1 MDLKGKIGVAIAF
14 IVLAASMYYNA
25 KNYKP
30 PVTPPAAGASASPG
44 AAVTDSGAASTPE
57 VTAVKPKPLDTS
69 AEPPAPLQTQK
80 VSTPSVDYVFT
91 NHGGGILTAA
101 LLQHEAEDGKHVTLN
116 DFGQVPIGA
125 ISEEPGE
132 GTDASYTM
140 TGSPAGVVCERTTAE
155 QIQITKK
162 FGLPQV
168 GTGKDQ
174 YVVTLDV
181 SFKNLGDKPF
191 RSGGYYVYVGS
202 SAPIHQ
208 TDYSQYIG
216 FDWYHDG
223 KSTDINVMWFNA
235 SSIPLLGIPLHPE
248 KLSYAESADN
258 IGWAGTYSQYFTS
271 IVTPLSAKAN
281 RVWSHRVPLDLSTHE
296 SGAAW
301 LAKHPNTTAPKYAI
315 EGALGMPGFNLKP
328 GDTASQQFRIY
339 IGPRQYQLLK
349 QLDADESSILQFG
362 WFGFASKILLK
373 AMIWLKGIVGSYAV
387 AIILL
392 TLFIKG
398 ALWPMQNKATQSM
411 KKMQALSPKMNE
423 IREKYKD
430 DPTRMNTETMKLYKD
445 YGVNPVAG
453 CLPMFIQLPVF
464 FGFYRMLGTAIELR
478 NSKFFWVHDLSQPD
492 TLFHLAGVPVNIL
505 PLCMTASSIWMMA
518 ITPKSGDKSQQ
529 KMMMFMPLI
538 FLYVCYNYA
547 SGLALYLM
555 VSNLF
560 SVAQLYLTRNQAA
573 PVPVKVTAGK
583 KKR

>member
-1 MDLKGKIGVAIAF
+1 MDRQGKIAVVIAV
-14 IVLAASMYYNA
+14 IVLIGWQYYYA

-30 PVTPPAAGASASPG
+30 PVKPDATQVQTADSSGTSSV
-44 AAVTDSGAASTPE
+44 AVSTPE
-57 VTAVKPKPLDTS
+57 VTGPETKSPDATL
-69 AEPPAPLQTQK
+69 EPTGPAKTEK
-80 VSTPSVDYVFT
+80 VSTPSVDYLFT
-91 NHGGGILTAA
+91 NHGGGILQAE
-101 LLQHEAEDGKHVTLN
+101 LLQHQAENGKYVTLN
-116 DFGQVPIGA
+116 EFGDAPIGA
-125 ISEEPGE
+125 ISEEPGV
-132 GTDASYTM
+132 GANAAYDV
-140 TGSPAGVVCERTTAE
+140 TGGPGSVVCERTTSQ

-162 FGLPQV
+162 FTLPQTAV
-168 GTGKDQ
+168 GKDQ

-181 SFKNLGDKPF
+181 SFKNVGDQPY
-191 RSGGYYVYVGS
+191 RSGGYYVYTGAC
-202 SAPIHQ
+202 APIHQ
-208 TDYSQYIG
+208 TDYTQYIG
-216 FDWYHDG
+216 FDWYHNG
-223 KSTDINVMWFNA
+223 GPTDINVMWFNA
-235 SSIPLLGIPLHPE
+235 HSIPLVGIQT
-248 KLSYAESADN
+248 SAAKTNYTMDGDN

-271 IVTPLSAKAN
+271 IVTPLSGKAS
-281 RVWSHRVPLDLSTHE
+281 RVWATRIPLDLASHE
-296 SGAAW
+296 SGVAW
-301 LAKHPNTTAPKYAI
+301 FSKHPNSTAPKYAI
-315 EGALGMPGFNLKP
+315 EGALGMPGFSLKP
-328 GDTASQQFRIY
+328 GDSTSRQFRIY

-349 QLDADESSILQFG
+349 QLDGDESAILQFG

-373 AMIWLKGIVGSYAV
+373 AMIWIKGVVGSYAI
-387 AIILL
+387 AIIVL
-392 TLFIKG
+392 TLTIKG

-411 KKMQALSPKMNE
+411 KKMQALTPKMNE

-430 DPTRMNTETMKLYKD
+430 DPTKMNTETMKLYKD

-492 TLFHLAGVPVNIL
+492 TLFHISGFPVNIL

-560 SVAQLYLTRNQAA
+560 SVAQLYLTRNQVA
-573 PVPVKVTAGK
+573 PVPVKLTAK